1 MKTRDKHIKAL
12 LQLLDDP
19 NDEIYQHVSSN
30 ILKQGEDIIPELEKV
45 WEKSLNAILQ
55 ERIEN
60 LIQEIQFTSTQNQLK
75 EWKDS
80 GAVDLL
86 KAAYLISKYQY
97 PDLKYNDILESF
109 NKIKKDAW
117 LEINNNLTALEKTR
131 ILNHILYQLHEFSGN
146 SSNFFAPQNSY
157 INHVFET
164 KKGNPITLGIL
175 YIALAQDLNI
185 PIYGV
190 SMPRNFIL
198 AYLDEFNIQD
208 PFETD
213 VLFYINPYNNGKVL
227 GAREI
232 EYFLKQQKIEPQDS
246 YYNPCSNIEII
257 KKLILNLIYSYE
269 KLGYPEKVSD
279 MKNLFNIINGV

>member
-1 MKTRDKHIKAL
+1 MLKDKNIQAL

-19 NDEIYQHVSSN
+19 NDEIFQHVSEN
-30 ILKQGEDIIPELEKV
+30 ILKQGENIIPELEKV

-60 LIQEIQFTSTQNQLK
+60 LIQEIQFSSTQKQLK
-75 EWKDS
+75 EWKES

-86 KAAYLISKYQY
+86 KAAYLIAKYQY
-97 PDLKYNDILESF
+97 PDLKYNDIIEAF
-109 NKIKKDAW
+109 NKIKRDAW

-131 ILNHILYQLHEFSGN
+131 ILNHILFQVHEFSGN

-157 INHVFET
+157 INHVFDT
-164 KKGNPITLGIL
+164 KKGNPLTLGII
-175 YIALAQDLNI
+175 YISLAQELNI

-198 AYLDEFNIQD
+198 AYIDEYNIHD
-208 PFETD
+208 PYKDD

-227 GAREI
+227 GEREI
-232 EYFLKQQKIEPQDS
+232 DYFLKQQKIESKKS
-246 YYNPCSNIEII
+246 YYSPCSNIEII

-269 KLGYPEKVSD
+269 KLGYPEKVND
-279 MKNLFNIINGV
+279 MKKLFNIVN

>member
-1 MKTRDKHIKAL
+1 MEKDKKISAL
-12 LQLLDDP
+12 LKLLDDP
-19 NDEIYQHVSSN
+19 NNEVYKHVSEN
-30 ILKQGEDIIPELEKV
+30 ILKQGEKIIPALEKV

-75 EWKDS
+75 EWKET
-80 GAVDLL
+80 GAIDLL
-86 KAAYLISKYQY
+86 KASYLIAKYQY
-97 PDLKYNDILESF
+97 PDLKYNEISEAFD
-109 NKIKKDAW
+109 KVKQDAW

-131 ILNHILYQLHEFSGN
+131 VLNHILFQLHEFSGN

-175 YIALAQDLNI
+175 YISLAQELGI

-190 SMPRNFIL
+190 SIPRNFIL
-198 AYLDEFNIQD
+198 AYIDEHNIDD
-208 PFETD
+208 PYEKD
-213 VLFYINPYNNGKVL
+213 ILFYINPYNNGKVL
-227 GAREI
+227 GEREI
-232 EYFLKQQKIEPQDS
+232 DYFLKQQKIEPKKS
-246 YYNPCSNIEII
+246 YYYPCSNIEII

-269 KLGYPEKVSD
+269 KLGYPEKVSN
-279 MKNLFNIINGV
+279 MKVLFNIVSV